1 MINYQQ
7 LTALA
12 PVWATLS
19 RLIDYPQPDTFSATN
34 RATLATAPQIPDPV
48 RTQALACFDQLA
60 RGSRLEQEQH
70 FADLFELNRRYTL
83 YMTYYKMSDSRERG
97 TVLAKLKMLYEMFG
111 VSEVSDE
118 LADFLPLMLE
128 FFAYG
133 DFLNDQRQADLS
145 LALGVIEDG
154 TYGLLQRASVDSE
167 DPYIQCI
174 TVGQSFSGWSTRT
187 RCSSPFSLEPQSG
200 SINTGG
206 QLPLSPVKSL
216 KSDS

>member
-19 RLIDYPQPDTFSATN
+19 RLIDSPQPDTFSATN

-167 DPYIQCI
+167 DPYIQLISVIRNLFKAC
-174 TVGQSFSGWSTRT
+174 
-187 RCSSPFSLEPQSG
+187 L
-200 SINTGG
+200 
-206 QLPLSPVKSL
+206 VKEASVNA
-216 KSDS
+216 